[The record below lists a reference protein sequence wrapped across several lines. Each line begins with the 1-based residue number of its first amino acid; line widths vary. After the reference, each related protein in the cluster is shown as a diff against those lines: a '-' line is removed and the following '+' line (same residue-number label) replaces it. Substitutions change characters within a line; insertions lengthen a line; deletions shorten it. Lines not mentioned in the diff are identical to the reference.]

1 MELIEFSVGEFV
13 DSINQTFDIA
23 YPIIA
28 VVGEVTNFKIS
39 KGSWV
44 YFDLKDDEASIRCF
58 TSVYK
63 LSFPV
68 EDGMVIKAVGKPKM
82 HNLYG
87 FSFNIQ
93 AINPVGEGTIKKAT
107 DLLEKKLLAEGLFDQ
122 DRKRSMPYPPDRI
135 GLITSG
141 ESAASADFAKI
152 INERWVGLD
161 IDLFSVLVQGDKAPD
176 EICNAIK
183 FFNESSTPPDI
194 LVITRGGGSAED
206 LWAFSTEKV
215 TRAVAG
221 SRIPTIVAIGHE
233 IDFSLSEKASD
244 RRASTPSNAAEIIV
258 PDKKQISLNLA
269 QNKKQI
275 SQSLENIFVQYRN
288 ELIRHKERLSSSI
301 TSRIDN
307 LKQSLDSKA
316 SLLKAL
322 SPAEILK
329 RGYSIIKKNNKLV
342 RSADELYEG
351 NVIGLQFYDSFAEV
365 KLGTVNI
372 KEK

>member
-107 DLLEKKLLAEGLFDQ
+107 DLLEKK
-122 DRKRSMPYPPDRI
+122 
-135 GLITSG
+135 
-141 ESAASADFAKI
+141 
-152 INERWVGLD
+152 
-161 IDLFSVLVQGDKAPD
+161 
-176 EICNAIK
+176 
-183 FFNESSTPPDI
+183 
-194 LVITRGGGSAED
+194 
-206 LWAFSTEKV
+206 
-215 TRAVAG
+215 
-221 SRIPTIVAIGHE
+221 IV
-233 IDFSLSEKASD
+233 S
-244 RRASTPSNAAEIIV
+244 
-258 PDKKQISLNLA
+258 
-269 QNKKQI
+269 
-275 SQSLENIFVQYRN
+275 
-288 ELIRHKERLSSSI
+288 
-301 TSRIDN
+301 
-307 LKQSLDSKA
+307 
-316 SLLKAL
+316 
-322 SPAEILK
+322 
-329 RGYSIIKKNNKLV
+329 
-342 RSADELYEG
+342 
-351 NVIGLQFYDSFAEV
+351 
-365 KLGTVNI
+365 
-372 KEK
+372 

>member
-1 MELIEFSVGEFV
+1 M
-13 DSINQTFDIA
+13 
-23 YPIIA
+23 
-28 VVGEVTNFKIS
+28 
-39 KGSWV
+39 
-44 YFDLKDDEASIRCF
+44 
-58 TSVYK
+58 
-63 LSFPV
+63 
-68 EDGMVIKAVGKPKM
+68 
-82 HNLYG
+82 
-87 FSFNIQ
+87 
-93 AINPVGEGTIKKAT
+93 
-107 DLLEKKLLAEGLFDQ
+107 
-122 DRKRSMPYPPDRI
+122 
-135 GLITSG
+135 
-141 ESAASADFAKI
+141 
-152 INERWVGLD
+152 
-161 IDLFSVLVQGDKAPD
+161 
-176 EICNAIK
+176 
-183 FFNESSTPPDI
+183 
-194 LVITRGGGSAED
+194 
-206 LWAFSTEKV
+206 WAFSTEKV

-288 ELIRHKERLSSSI
+288 ELTRYKERLSSSI

>member
-1 MELIEFSVGEFV
+1 MR
-13 DSINQTFDIA
+13 SI
-23 YPIIA
+23 
-28 VVGEVTNFKIS
+28 
-39 KGSWV
+39 
-44 YFDLKDDEASIRCF
+44 
-58 TSVYK
+58 
-63 LSFPV
+63 
-68 EDGMVIKAVGKPKM
+68 
-82 HNLYG
+82 
-87 FSFNIQ
+87 
-93 AINPVGEGTIKKAT
+93 
-107 DLLEKKLLAEGLFDQ
+107 
-122 DRKRSMPYPPDRI
+122 
-135 GLITSG
+135 
-141 ESAASADFAKI
+141 
-152 INERWVGLD
+152 
-161 IDLFSVLVQGDKAPD
+161 
-176 EICNAIK
+176 
-183 FFNESSTPPDI
+183 
-194 LVITRGGGSAED
+194 
-206 LWAFSTEKV
+206 
-215 TRAVAG
+215 
-221 SRIPTIVAIGHE
+221 
-233 IDFSLSEKASD
+233 SEKASD

-288 ELIRHKERLSSSI
+288 ELTRYKERLSSSI

>member
-68 EDGMVIKAVGKPKM
+68 EDGMVIKAVGKPKL

-141 ESAASADFAKI
+141 ESAAYADFAKI

-288 ELIRHKERLSSSI
+288 ELTRYKERLSSSI